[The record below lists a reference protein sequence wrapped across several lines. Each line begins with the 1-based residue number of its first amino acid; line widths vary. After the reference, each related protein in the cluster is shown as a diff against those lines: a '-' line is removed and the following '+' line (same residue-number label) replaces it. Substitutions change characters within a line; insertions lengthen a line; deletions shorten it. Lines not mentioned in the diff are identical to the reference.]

1 MVTKAGRIRHVV
13 LGVAALL
20 ILAIIA
26 TSIAVIFL
34 LREREIQ
41 AWRGQLTNL
50 SIVLAEQTTQTM
62 TSSQFAMDSIAE
74 YIDAMGVR
82 DDADLRSK
90 TATVAVHQI
99 LRDKIAGL
107 PQVDVATIVAA
118 NGDVIAF
125 TRDFPA
131 PKINLADRDYY
142 LTRHIDPGLGPFIS
156 DPVRNKSN
164 GKWVFYLSRRI
175 NDRQAR
181 FIGLV
186 LIGISVDQFTN
197 FHQRLGAH
205 LGQGA
210 TVTLLRRDFTTLTRW
225 PRQDE
230 FIGKRNLNG
239 SSHFVVEESK
249 KADDVIYT
257 DSYRFYNPG
266 PPVAR
271 LSAVRVLMRFPMIV
285 NLTVT
290 EELFLAS
297 WREAVKSIVAVGV
310 GSMLVLVLATAFLLR
325 IVRQRQQGE
334 DELRASE
341 EQYRTVVNNVK
352 EVVFQT
358 DFQGRWTF
366 LNRSWTDITGFAV
379 EDSLG
384 RFFLDYVHPDDRLH
398 NQKLFDPLMRREKVE
413 CRHETRYLH
422 QDGGFRRFEV
432 YARLNCGIAGEV
444 TGTSGTLSDITERRQ
459 AEDAAKAAAGHSRSL
474 IEASLD
480 PLVTISSEGKITDVN
495 QATAKVTGVD
505 RKALIGRDFAE
516 FFTDPAQARE
526 AYQKAFAL
534 GFITNYPLAI
544 RHVSGKVTEVIYNA
558 SVYLD
563 GDGKISGVFAA
574 ARDITDQ
581 KIAEQAAIK
590 ANRLLQEAIAGLAA
604 GFTVYDENDQLVV
617 CNDAYLDFYST
628 SRDLIVPGASF
639 EHIVRKGADR
649 GQYEAAIGRVDEWVA
664 ERVRR
669 HQAADGSHLEQ
680 FLDDG
685 RCLLII
691 EYRTPSGYIVGNRID
706 ITARKIAEAEL
717 DRHRDHLEELVE
729 ERTAALTVAKN
740 AAEAANLAKS
750 AFLANMSHEI
760 RTPMNAILGMSYL
773 MRRGEV
779 TPKQADRLGKIDAAA
794 EHLLEIINSILDLS
808 KIEAG
813 KFLLEE
819 APVSVATLLA
829 NVKSILHDRAESKGI
844 HLQTELEFMPFEL
857 VGDPTRLQQALLNYG
872 TNAVKFTE
880 RGTVT
885 LRATIEFETAAEI
898 WVRFEVQDTGIGI
911 AAETIPRL
919 FASFEQ
925 ADNST
930 TRQYGG
936 TGLGLAITRRLAELM
951 GGKAGV
957 ESTSGVG
964 STFWF
969 TACLKKQTG
978 AELEID
984 QSAIEDAEK
993 IIALHHR
1000 GSRILVAD
1008 DEAINR
1014 EVSKT
1019 LLESVG
1025 LLVDTAADGEQ
1036 AVAMARNTAYAAIL
1050 MDIRMPRLDG
1060 MVATRQIREM
1070 PGGNLAPIVAMTA
1083 NVFTEDKAAC
1093 FAAGMNEFLK
1103 KPFRPAA
1110 LFEVLLPWL
1119 GEGVGGAG

>member
-1 MVTKAGRIRHVV
+1 MVKQASRVKPVV

-26 TSIAVIFL
+26 TSIAVTSL

-41 AWRGQLTNL
+41 GWRGQLTNL

-74 YIDAMGVR
+74 HIATMAIR

-90 TATVAVHQI
+90 ASTAALHQI

-107 PQVDVATIVAA
+107 PQIDVATIVAA
-118 NGDVIAF
+118 NGDVLNF
-125 TRDFPA
+125 TRDYPA

-142 LTRHIDPGLGPFIS
+142 LIRRDESSAGSFIS
-156 DPVRNKSN
+156 EPVRNKGN

-175 NDRQAR
+175 SDSQSR
-181 FIGLV
+181 FIGLILV
-186 LIGISVDQFTN
+186 GISVDQFTD
-197 FHQRLGAH
+197 FHQRLGTN

-210 TVTLLRRDFTTLTRW
+210 TITLLRRDYTTLTRW

-239 SSHFVVEESK
+239 SSRFVIEELK
-249 KADDVIYT
+249 KKDDVIYT
-257 DSYRFYNPG
+257 NSLRFYNPG

-271 LSAVRVLMRFPMIV
+271 LAAVRVLERFPMIV
-285 NLTVT
+285 NMTVT
-290 EELFLAS
+290 EDLFLAS
-297 WREAVKSIVAVGV
+297 WRQAVKSIVAVGT
-310 GSMLVLVLATAFLLR
+310 GSVLILVLATVFLLR
-325 IVRQRQQGE
+325 IVRQRKQGE
-334 DELRASE
+334 NELRASE
-341 EQYRTVVNNVK
+341 EKYRSVVNNVK
-352 EVVFQT
+352 EVVFRT
-358 DFQGRWTF
+358 DPAGRMTF

-379 EDSLG
+379 ENSLG
-384 RFFLDYVHPDDRLH
+384 HVFLDYVHPDDRLH
-398 NQKLFDPLMRREKVE
+398 NQQLFDPLMRREKLD
-413 CRHETRYLH
+413 CRHETRYLNR
-422 QDGGFRRFEV
+422 DGGFRYIEV
-432 YARLNCGIAGEV
+432 YARVNLGLGGEV
-444 TGTSGTLSDITERRQ
+444 TGCSGTLSDITERRQ
-459 AEDAAKAAAGHSRSL
+459 AEDAAKVAAGHARSL

-516 FFTDPAQARE
+516 FFTHPEQARE

-534 GFITNYPLAI
+534 GFVTNYPLAI
-544 RHVSGKVTEVIYNA
+544 RHVSGKVTEVIYNV
-558 SVYLD
+558 SVFLD
-563 GDGKISGVFAA
+563 GDGRISGVFAA

-604 GFTVYDENDQLVV
+604 GFTVYDENDRLVV

-639 EHIVRKGADR
+639 EDIVRRGAQR

-664 ERVRR
+664 ERVRK

-779 TPKQADRLGKIDAAA
+779 TPKQADRLSKIDTAA

-813 KFLLEE
+813 KFRLEE
-819 APVSVATLLA
+819 APVSVAALLA

-844 HLQTELEFMPFEL
+844 DLRTELEFMPFDM

-885 LRATIEFETAAEI
+885 LRATIALETAAER

-957 ESTSGVG
+957 ESTPGIG

-978 AELEID
+978 TGLAID
-984 QSAIEDAEK
+984 QSAIEETEK
-993 IIALHHR
+993 IIALRFR

-1008 DEAINR
+1008 DEAVNR

-1036 AVAMARNTAYAAIL
+1036 AVTMARNTAYSAIL
-1050 MDIRMPRLDG
+1050 MDIRMPRVDG
-1060 MVATRQIREM
+1060 MVATRQIRAM
-1070 PGGNLAPIVAMTA
+1070 PGGSLAPIVAMTA

-1093 FAAGMNEFLK
+1093 FAAGMNDFLK
-1103 KPFRPAA
+1103 KPFRPEA

-1119 GEGVGGAG
+1119 AEGETAPS